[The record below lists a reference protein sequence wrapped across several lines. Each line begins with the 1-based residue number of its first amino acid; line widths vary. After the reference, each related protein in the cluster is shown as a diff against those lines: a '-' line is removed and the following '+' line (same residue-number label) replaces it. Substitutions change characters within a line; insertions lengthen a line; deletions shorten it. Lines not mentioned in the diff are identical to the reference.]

1 MRISNRPQGSF
12 AIRSCVNRDASF
24 GINWSS
30 TVEVDLPAPT
40 TTSLDIFDDVDHS
53 FSHPHHHLDT
63 TSIDAAT
70 TTASA
75 KKALELDEDSSVLSA
90 ISEGQLTSTN
100 SSDDSQ
106 HNNSQNA
113 ILSNGCDVEVES
125 CGAADCDLG
134 MTTTVSPLPTKSKD
148 AAPPIAD
155 DDTLSSHTLSRREF
169 CDSQVAQYRAY
180 LEERRRCQDELEFH
194 RLHYDAMLGDM
205 YQRHNRNP
213 HADGIPSIEFESGE
227 DAPNPIDEQAS
238 RNRLNSIRHIISEGA
253 RRDMLAIRALRE
265 QQVQSNVGDKP
276 STQESFVRAKY
287 MHRLYWTHVMD
298 DTINLLSSTDHTPL
312 NTPPTYHAYST
323 VLNRLSQRQ
332 MWRGP
337 VSSCY
342 KLVVEKASASSPH
355 KSVSK
360 RRGGYYHG
368 LIKEAESLRDG
379 SIKLQAWRALQEST
393 LRRINPASGSLF
405 VSTSSSK

>member
-1 MRISNRPQGSF
+1 MRISNRPQGPF

-30 TVEVDLPAPT
+30 SVEVDQPM
-40 TTSLDIFDDVDHS
+40 SLHTLFDDINHS
-53 FSHPHHHLDT
+53 YSHQHLDT
-63 TSIDAAT
+63 TSIAAT
-70 TTASA
+70 TTTTAA

-106 HNNSQNA
+106 HNDAQNA
-113 ILSNGCDVEVES
+113 NISNGCDVEVES
-125 CGAADCDLG
+125 CGAVDCDLG

-148 AAPPIAD
+148 AALPIAE
-155 DDTLSSHTLSRREF
+155 DDTLSSNSLSRREF
-169 CDSQVAQYRAY
+169 CDSQVAQYRAH

-194 RLHYDAMLGDM
+194 RLHYDSMLGDM
-205 YQRHNRNP
+205 YQRHNRSP
-213 HADGIPSIEFESGE
+213 HADGIPSIEFDSNS
-227 DAPNPIDEQAS
+227 DAPNPIDEQAA
-238 RNRLNSIRHIISEGA
+238 RNRLNSIRHIIGEGA
-253 RRDMLAIRALRE
+253 RRDMLIIRTLRD
-265 QQVQSNVGDKP
+265 QQVRSSEEDKP
-276 STQESFVRAKY
+276 SAQESFVRAKY

-342 KLVVEKASASSPH
+342 KLVVDKAASSPH
-355 KSVSK
+355 KSGSSSK

-379 SIKLQAWRALQEST
+379 SIKLQAWRALQEGT
-393 LRRINPASGSLF
+393 LRRINPTSGSLF
-405 VSTSSSK
+405 VSSSSK